1 MPQNTP
7 PLPPLPTISEAESQ
21 VMLQLWREHP
31 QSAEQLALSLMPEQ
45 GWQLSTIKTLLNRLL
60 QKGAIAADKDG
71 RRFLYRPLVA
81 EADWLKSQSLSLI
94 DRWFGGGLAPLVAQ
108 FASHRKLSAEDL
120 TALKELI
127 KEQDRG

>member
-1 MPQNTP
+1 MSPDTP
-7 PLPPLPTISEAESQ
+7 SLPPISEAESQ

-31 QSAEQLALSLMPEQ
+31 QSAEQLAMSLMPEH

-60 QKGAIAADKDG
+60 QKGAIEAAKDG

-94 DRWFGGGLAPLVAQ
+94 DRWFGGGLAPLVVQ

-120 TALKELI
+120 AALKALI

>member
-1 MPQNTP
+1 MSPDTP
-7 PLPPLPTISEAESQ
+7 SLPPISEAESQ

-31 QSAEQLALSLMPEQ
+31 QSAEQLAMSLMPEH

-60 QKGAIAADKDG
+60 QKGAIEAEKDG

-94 DRWFGGGLAPLVAQ
+94 DRWFGGGLAPLVVQ

-120 TALKELI
+120 AALKALI
-127 KEQDRG
+127 KEQDHG

>member
-1 MPQNTP
+1 MSPDTP
-7 PLPPLPTISEAESQ
+7 SLPPISEAESQ

-31 QSAEQLALSLMPEQ
+31 QSAEQLAMSLMPEH

-60 QKGAIAADKDG
+60 QKGAIEAAKDG

-94 DRWFGGGLAPLVAQ
+94 DRWFGGGLAPWWRSSRHT
-108 FASHRKLSAEDL
+108 ASSAPR
-120 TALKELI
+120 TW
-127 KEQDRG
+127 RPSRP

>member
-1 MPQNTP
+1 MSPDTP
-7 PLPPLPTISEAESQ
+7 SLPPISEAESQ

-31 QSAEQLALSLMPEQ
+31 QSAEQLAMSLMPEH

-60 QKGAIAADKDG
+60 QKGAIEAEKDG

-94 DRWFGGGLAPLVAQ
+94 DRWFGGGLAPLVVQ

-120 TALKELI
+120 AALKALI

>member
-1 MPQNTP
+1 MSPDTP
-7 PLPPLPTISEAESQ
+7 SLPPISEAESQ

-31 QSAEQLALSLMPEQ
+31 QSAEQLAMSLMPEH

-60 QKGAIAADKDG
+60 QKGAIEAAKDG

-94 DRWFGGGLAPLVAQ
+94 DRWFGGGLAPLVVQ

-120 TALKELI
+120 AALKALI
-127 KEQDRG
+127 KEQDHG